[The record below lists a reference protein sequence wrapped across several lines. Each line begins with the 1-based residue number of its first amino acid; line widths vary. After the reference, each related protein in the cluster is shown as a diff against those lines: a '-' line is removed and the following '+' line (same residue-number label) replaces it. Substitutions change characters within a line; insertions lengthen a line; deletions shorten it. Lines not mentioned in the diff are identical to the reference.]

1 MNENLA
7 KAFDR
12 MAREYK
18 KDRYRKRAYEN
29 AAAAIRNYEKTI
41 YSGKQA
47 RTEIKGIGES
57 IGLKIDEILESGTLR
72 QLEEIG
78 QEAKEKD
85 KVLKLFEGIY
95 GVGIKIAE
103 EWYNEGYRSLEDL
116 NKKYNEM
123 SSSQQLGYK
132 YYYDLQK
139 KIPRNELD
147 NVKNTLHKYWDK
159 YDVTFVIGGSYRR
172 GEIESNDID
181 IIVRD
186 GIGMHTLLSELEK
199 NGNLVGNLTKPAGTK
214 WLGLVKFDKLVRR
227 MDILLVEKNEY
238 PYALIY
244 FTGNKKL
251 NVELRTYANKLGYKL
266 SGNELLDAK
275 GKNIYLQDEK
285 AIFDFFNLKYLEPEQ
300 RNGNFRLE
308 LKNKTVD
315 REEKVEQA
323 FGWIRPDENLF
334 IYIDKNLKNTGNIAG
349 FDLDGT
355 LIRPK
360 VGEIA
365 KGQDDLI
372 LMPKRREFLLDFIK
386 QGYTI
391 VIFTNQKTRSEKDKL
406 VKFNRINNAIK
417 LLNVPVLLFMSTAD
431 DEYRKPNT
439 KMWESMLQM
448 IFPIKISF
456 YVGNSA
462 GRPEDH
468 SAVDI
473 LFAKR
478 IGIPFYVPEQIFE
491 RF

>member
-29 AAAAIRNYEKTI
+29 AASAIRGYEKKI

-47 RTEIKGIGES
+47 RAEIKGIGES
-57 IGLKIDEILESGTLR
+57 IGLKIDEILESGTLK
-72 QLEEIG
+72 QLEAIND
-78 QEAKEKD
+78 EAKEKD
-85 KVLKLFEGIY
+85 KILKLFEGIY

-103 EWYNEGYRSLEDL
+103 DWYNEGYRSLNDL
-116 NKKYNEM
+116 KKKYNEM

-132 YYYDLQK
+132 YYVDLQQ
-139 KIPRNELD
+139 KIPRSELHKLKD
-147 NVKNTLHKYWDK
+147 LLHKYWDK
-159 YDVTFVIGGSYRR
+159 YNVTFVIGGSYRR

-181 IIVRD
+181 VIVRD
-186 GIGMHTLLSELEK
+186 GIGMPTLLSELEK
-199 NGNLVGNLTKPAGTK
+199 NGNLIGNLTKPTGTK

-244 FTGNKKL
+244 FTGDTRL
-251 NVELRTYANKLGYKL
+251 NIELRTYANKLGYKL
-266 SGNELLDAK
+266 SGHELLDSR
-275 GKNIYLQDEK
+275 GNNIYLKDER
-285 AIFDFFNLKYLEPEQ
+285 AIFDFFNLKYLKPEQ
-300 RNGNFRLE
+300 RKGNFRLE
-308 LKNKTVD
+308 IKEVKSEVK
-315 REEKVEQA
+315 EEIDQV

-365 KGQDDLI
+365 KGEDDVV
-372 LMPKRREFLLDFIK
+372 LMPNRREVLLDFIK

-391 VIFTNQKTRSEKDKL
+391 VIFTNQKSRSEKEKL

-417 LLNVPVLLFMSTAD
+417 LLNIPVLLFMSTGD
-431 DEYRKPNT
+431 DEYRKPKI
-439 KMWESMLQM
+439 KMWESMLEM
-448 IFPIKISF
+448 IFPIKVSF

-462 GRPEDH
+462 GRPQDH
-468 SAVDI
+468 SSADV
-473 LFAKR
+473 LFAKNLS
-478 IGIPFYVPEQIFE
+478 IPFYVPEQIFGI
-491 RF
+491 